1 MTPGDLHGSRV
12 PAQSRVSDPISES
25 EGKDV
30 REWIELRTV
39 EVDEKEREDGK
50 FPL

>member
-1 MTPGDLHGSRV
+1 MRDPRRPVGVLV
-12 PAQSRVSDPISES
+12 LNQVSDPISES